1 MSNGGNPYGSM
12 IYFRSEGLLSARSKW
27 KGHPFAFMGTKVSI
41 KKRMAENLSQKVA
54 GGRST
59 AKYK

>member
-12 IYFRSEGLLSARSKW
+12 ICFRSEGLLSARSKW

-41 KKRMAENLSQKVA
+41 KKRMAENL
-54 GGRST
+54 
-59 AKYK
+59 